1 MHLFCGFFC
10 LYFYVVK
17 IQTSYLEYLV
27 FNAMWQIYIYRID
40 DSVFAADFLI
50 GSNAVFNADFLIGS
64 DVVFAAGFCSGS
76 DAVFVLKEKIN

>member
-1 MHLFCGFFC
+1 